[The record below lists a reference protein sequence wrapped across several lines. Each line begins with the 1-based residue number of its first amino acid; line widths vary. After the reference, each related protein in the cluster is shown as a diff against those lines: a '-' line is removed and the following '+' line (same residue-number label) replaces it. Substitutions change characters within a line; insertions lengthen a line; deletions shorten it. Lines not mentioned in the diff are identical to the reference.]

1 MVDARV
7 ALLKRPLEFLRHF
20 ILQSLVGWL
29 VGGVFKGFAVFD
41 LIFCFFGLNWFGF
54 GNSPSGGWW
63 WWVRHKL

>member
-29 VGGVFKGFAVFD
+29 VGGVFKGFAV
-41 LIFCFFGLNWFGF
+41 L
-54 GNSPSGGWW
+54 
-63 WWVRHKL
+63 V